1 MSGDEGILIVAVW
14 MIYYVVWA
22 VRWVVV
28 DLLLVRVCYR
38 LIRALL
44 PSDRCNR
51 VEEWW
56 AEVHRLDCYHPRLT
70 SIPGLVRCLSYNLI
84 IVSVVL
90 QLAAFVPLS
99 DSKVAFAYHYYEQP
113 TSGYAG
119 AAGIQSITTL
129 VEARL
134 GFPSLKAVQLDSDTG
149 AILASVTSDHASN
162 STRLDFERD
171 LALARLLYRS
181 QPSTYFEPLA
191 LTARLTWGW
200 TVLMLGL
207 VFLVAVVHWWGVLPQ
222 LSADVSM
229 HSASLEVSV
238 GAVCWLLT
246 ALPGA
251 LSLVIQW
258 SIQSQPRFTLTQVG
272 RPPLCLYVAAV
283 LASVGWLLELLSC
296 SGRGILSPLLPSS
309 SDDSGSDVEM
319 EMDSTAN
326 DRLMR
331 DPVLTANAGNE
342 AELAVTVAAAE

>member
-51 VEEWW
+51 VEEVCVRRCTGWT
-56 AEVHRLDCYHPRLT
+56 AIIPASHPSPASSAACRIISSSSLLYCSSPPSSHCRTRRWHLPTTTT
-70 SIPGLVRCLSYNLI
+70 SS
-84 IVSVVL
+84 
-90 QLAAFVPLS
+90 PLP
-99 DSKVAFAYHYYEQP
+99 ATRAP
-113 TSGYAG
+113 
-119 AAGIQSITTL
+119 AGIQSITTL

-251 LSLVIQW
+251 LSLVIQLEH
-258 SIQSQPRFTLTQVG
+258 SIPAALHSDAGGSTSAVPVRGSGTGQFGLAAG
-272 RPPLCLYVAAV
+272 AAV
-283 LASVGWLLELLSC
+283 VQWQ
-296 SGRGILSPLLPSS
+296 
-309 SDDSGSDVEM
+309 
-319 EMDSTAN
+319 
-326 DRLMR
+326 R
-331 DPVLTANAGNE
+331 DPLTTAPE
-342 AELAVTVAAAE
+342 QQR